1 MNSKIRLNIVILT
14 WLFAASSIA
23 QTLTLDECYQM
34 AESNYPL
41 VKQYELLEKSKAFS
55 IANANRAY
63 LPQIGIYGQATYQSE
78 VTQIPITL
86 PNVDIPALSK
96 DQYRLYGEISQSITD
111 LFTTKKQ
118 SNLVKANSEIE
129 TQKIEIE
136 LYKLRERINSLFFGS
151 LLIEAQIKQTELL
164 QKDIQSGIDKI
175 EVAVANGVAL
185 QSDVDNLKTE
195 RLKIRQRAIEL
206 RAAKKGYAD
215 MLSLFIGK
223 PIDEN
228 TLLEKP
234 QPQIIS
240 NTVNRP
246 ELQLFELQKKA
257 FDAQNHL
264 LTVKN
269 MPRISL
275 FFQGGMGRPGLNM
288 LSNNFDPYYI
298 AGVRLNWN
306 LSGFYTFNNERK
318 ILKINQNSV
327 NIQQSLFMF
336 NTNLTLKQQ
345 NVEIDK
351 MQELIASDND
361 IIKLRE
367 NVKNAAQTQLAFG
380 TATTN
385 DYLIA
390 VNAEDQ
396 ARQNLLLHE
405 IQLLMAQYSAKTT
418 SGN

>member
-1 MNSKIRLNIVILT
+1 MIKKVNVIILL
-14 WLFAASSIA
+14 WLFAATGLNA
-23 QTLTLDECYQM
+23 QILTLGECYRM
-34 AESNYPL
+34 AETNYPL
-41 VKQYELLEKSKAFS
+41 VKQYELLEKSKEFL

-111 LFTTKKQ
+111 LFTTKRQ
-118 SNLVKANSEIE
+118 TDWVKANIEIE
-129 TQKIEIE
+129 RQKIETE
-136 LYKLRERINSLFFGS
+136 LYKLRERINSLFFGI

-164 QKDIQSGIDKI
+164 QKDIQSGIDKT

-185 QSDVDNLKTE
+185 QSATDNLKAE
-195 RLKIRQRAIEL
+195 WLKTCQRATEL
-206 RAAKKGYAD
+206 RATRKGYVD

-223 PIDEN
+223 SIDEN
-228 TLLEKP
+228 CLLEKP
-234 QPQIIS
+234 QSQ
-240 NTVNRP
+240 TVLNSINRP
-246 ELQLFELQKKA
+246 ELHLFESQKKA
-257 FDAQNHL
+257 FDVQNSL

-269 MPRISL
+269 MPRFSL
-275 FFQGGMGRPGLNM
+275 FFQGGLGRPGLNM
-288 LSNNFDPYYI
+288 LSNNFYPYYI
-298 AGVRLNWN
+298 AGIRLNWN

-318 ILKINQNSV
+318 ILRINQSTV
-327 NIQQSLFMF
+327 NIQQDIFIF
-336 NTNLTLKQQ
+336 NTHLTLQQQ
-345 NVEIDK
+345 NAEIDK
-351 MQELIASDND
+351 MQELIVSDND

-367 NVKNAAQTQLAFG
+367 NVKKAIQTQLIFG

-385 DYLIA
+385 DYLIV

-396 ARQNLLLHE
+396 ARQNLILHE
-405 IQLLMAQYSAKTT
+405 IQLLMAQYNAKTT